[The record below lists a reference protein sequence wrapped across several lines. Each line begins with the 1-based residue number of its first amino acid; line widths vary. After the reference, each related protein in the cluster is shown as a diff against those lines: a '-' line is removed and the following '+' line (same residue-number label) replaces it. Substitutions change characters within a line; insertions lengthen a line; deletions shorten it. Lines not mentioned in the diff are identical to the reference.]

1 MTPTEFVLWLN
12 GAMGVMGDTPTP
24 EQMVKIREQLGEV
37 IGKITADRL
46 LDAYAAKANEC
57 SQMAEIT
64 SGTVTASALARPT
77 KSGGL
82 LGSLLRPAV
91 KAGTPK

>member
-1 MTPTEFVLWLN
+1 METFRALSSGST
-12 GAMGVMGDTPTP
+12 
-24 EQMVKIREQLGEV
+24 
-37 IGKITADRL
+37 
-46 LDAYAAKANEC
+46 AKANEY
-57 SQMAEIT
+57 SQMVEIT
-64 SGTVTASALARPT
+64 SGTVTASALARPA